1 MIIYMKLWNSPYE
14 LIKNGS
20 KTIEIRL
27 NDEKRSLIK
36 IGDII
41 EFTNNE
47 TFEKMQVEVINLYKY
62 NTFKELY
69 ENHDKISTG
78 YLEDEVA
85 NYNDMYLY
93 YSKEEEKT
101 FGVLAIE
108 IKLIIR

>member
-1 MIIYMKLWNSPYE
+1 MKYFRNISRN
-14 LIKNGS
+14 K
-20 KTIEIRL
+20 
-27 NDEKRSLIK
+27 
-36 IGDII
+36 
-41 EFTNNE
+41 
-47 TFEKMQVEVINLYKY
+47 VNLYKY

-93 YSKEEEKT
+93 YSKEEERI